1 MERYDNQPK
10 ENGGA
15 LWPRIPGPLIPG
27 MILIAI
33 GALFL
38 LDNLHIIHVAEWF
51 AYWPV
56 VMIALGLVKLVDS
69 QHPGGQIAGGVL
81 MAVGGLI
88 LADNLG
94 FLRIDQMW
102 PLALIAIGVFLL
114 WSRTR
119 PDYEGKPWWYWKERV
134 KHWDFG
140 PPIEDVHASA
150 GNTVHEVN
158 VFSGTRRVIT
168 SQDFRGGKV
177 SCVFGGVTL
186 DLTGANI
193 AGESAT
199 LEISAVYG
207 GAVVRIPLTW
217 DLVMRGGGVFGGY
230 SDQTIHPPRTPET
243 KRLIVKGGAVFGGV
257 TFRN

>member
-10 ENGGA
+10 DNGGV

-27 MILIAI
+27 VILIAI
-33 GALFL
+33 GGLFL
-38 LDNLHIIHVAEWF
+38 LDNLHIINVAAWF

-56 VMIALGLVKLVDS
+56 VLIAVGLVKLVDS
-69 QHPGGQIAGGVL
+69 NHPGGQIAGGVL
-81 MAVGGLI
+81 MVVGGLI

-94 FLRIDQMW
+94 FLRIDQLW
-102 PLALIAIGVFLL
+102 PLALIAVGVFLL

-119 PDYEGKPWWYWKERV
+119 PDYAGKPWWYWKERV

-140 PPIEDVHASA
+140 PPIEELRGQRGQHGPRSKCLQRHPPRNHVA
-150 GNTVHEVN
+150 G
-158 VFSGTRRVIT
+158 FPGRQSLL
-168 SQDFRGGKV
+168 
-177 SCVFGGVTL
+177 CFGGVTL

-230 SDQTIHPPRTPET
+230 SDQTIHPPRTPQT